1 MNDAQKEILLI
12 AQEECAEV
20 TQAIS
25 KAFRFGL
32 DGEHIGVTNRA
43 RLTEETGDLLCMIQ
57 LMVESGLIVQSEVDT
72 AAFNKRNKLLKWS
85 KIFEVKNND

>member
-72 AAFNKRNKLLKWS
+72 AALNKRNKLLKWS